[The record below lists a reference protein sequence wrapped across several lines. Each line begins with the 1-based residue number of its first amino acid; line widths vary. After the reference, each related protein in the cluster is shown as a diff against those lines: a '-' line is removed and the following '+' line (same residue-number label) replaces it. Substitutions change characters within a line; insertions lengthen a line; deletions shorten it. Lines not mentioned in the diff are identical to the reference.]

1 MKLAVIRLSALGDV
15 IHTLPLLHVLRKNFR
30 KHELLLVTHPKFEA
44 WAGGAP
50 FIDGILPADL
60 ASPAGRSAAL
70 SDLRKTGLDCIMDT
84 QGLYKSALL
93 AFFSGAVLRVGF
105 SPGACR
111 EPLSAVCYH
120 RRIRPRGTHVIE
132 KNLSLAAAVGCA
144 DFSLEDYRLDFLPA
158 DPDGRVK
165 EFMEGMAG
173 RPFVL
178 FHPFSSRRD
187 KDFPLEAVKPLQP
200 WLRDRGM
207 RLAVSGGPGQEKKV
221 RAAAEFLS
229 AAAVP
234 LFSVPQMA
242 LLIRQ
247 ASCLIA
253 PDTGFLH
260 IADGLRKPT
269 ISFFTHLSPERN
281 GPFFGWGLTF
291 WREAP
296 ETARMCSFLEVL

>member
-1 MKLAVIRLSALGDV
+1 MNLAIIRLSAMGDV
-15 IHTLPLLHVLRKNFR
+15 IHALPLFHVLRKNLR
-30 KHELLLVTHPKFEA
+30 EHELLLVTHPKFAA

-60 ASPAGRSAAL
+60 ASRSGRSAAL
-70 SDLRKTGLDCIMDT
+70 ADLRGAGLDCIMDA

-144 DFSLEDYRLDFLPA
+144 DLTLEDYRLDFLPA

-165 EFMEGMAG
+165 EFMAGMAG

-178 FHPFSSRRD
+178 FHPFSSRKE
-187 KDFPLEAVKPLQP
+187 KDFPLESVKPLQS

-207 RLAVSGGPGQEKKV
+207 LMAVSGGPGQEDKV

-229 AAAVP
+229 VTAVP
-234 LFSVPQMA
+234 LFSVPEMA
-242 LLIRQ
+242 QLIRQ
-247 ASCLIA
+247 AACLIA

-260 IADGLRKPT
+260 LADGLRKPT
-269 ISFFTHLSPERN
+269 ISYFTHLPPERN
-281 GPFFGWGLTF
+281 GPYFGRGLTF
-291 WREAP
+291 WRETPDAGKM
-296 ETARMCSFLEVL
+296 TAFIEAI